1 MSWGFQTTPCPWGG
15 SSQERQLT
23 NDQHD
28 GVKVG
33 HCPRIR
39 GQRWFS
45 GRSDTQTLVLRMNR
59 IYPGGG
65 VVERER
71 ERERSRIG
79 KGVPGGGNSINE
91 GPGICWEA
99 ETLGE
104 LEHQE
109 GEGGATGKVTHL
121 NSEYSEGWARWGGSV
136 ETVDLSNEGG
146 QILLLFPRQVLNC
159 LLCVLVAQSC
169 PTLCDPMDCSPPG
182 SSVHGIYQTRI
193 LQLVAIPF
201 YRVSSQPRDETR
213 SPVLQV
219 ESLPSEPP
227 GKSLLD

>member
-1 MSWGFQTTPCPWGG
+1 M
-15 SSQERQLT
+15 
-23 NDQHD
+23 
-28 GVKVG
+28 
-33 HCPRIR
+33 
-39 GQRWFS
+39 
-45 GRSDTQTLVLRMNR
+45 
-59 IYPGGG
+59 
-65 VVERER
+65 
-71 ERERSRIG
+71 
-79 KGVPGGGNSINE
+79 
-91 GPGICWEA
+91 
-99 ETLGE
+99 
-104 LEHQE
+104 
-109 GEGGATGKVTHL
+109 
-121 NSEYSEGWARWGGSV
+121 

-201 YRVSSQPRDETR
+201 YRVSSQPRDETS